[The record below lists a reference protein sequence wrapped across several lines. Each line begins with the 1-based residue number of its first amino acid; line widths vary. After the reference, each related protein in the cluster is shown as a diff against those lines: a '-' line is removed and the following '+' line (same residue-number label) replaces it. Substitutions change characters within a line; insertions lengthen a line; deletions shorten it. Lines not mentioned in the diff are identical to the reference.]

1 MTEATLQLLAV
12 YKILIA
18 SMCAL
23 LYGFGGMGGTAIR
36 RYLMPVMLAVNIC
49 ILTYILG
56 SFSVWYLLYPVL
68 LCAALHLP
76 YGANTFKKKV
86 CLRTIFGLAVAFSA
100 IIIPI
105 VSGRWGL
112 FLFHVPF
119 VVLSNIIFGVFN
131 PFSSARDEESALGF
145 FDTIIPIFMV

>member
-1 MTEATLQLLAV
+1 MTELTLQLLAV

-18 SMCAL
+18 GMCAS
-23 LYGFGGMGGTAIR
+23 LYGFGGMVGTAIR

-56 SFSVWYLLYPVL
+56 SFSVWYLLYPIL
-68 LCAALHLP
+68 LGASLHLP
-76 YGANTFKKKV
+76 YGAKTLGKKIW
-86 CLRTIFGLAVAFSA
+86 LRTIFGLAVAFSA

-105 VSGRWGL
+105 ISGKWVL
-112 FLFHVPF
+112 FLLHVPF

-145 FDTIIPIFMV
+145 FDTIIPIFMM